1 MVSPWS
7 GTGHWQEDASQC
19 RLRHLHAEMAYF
31 LEIKVL
37 FKNSGNI
44 FSGGCGAQ
52 FLNYQRSSMHHFAA
66 TSPSPTTTKKQKQK
80 NPHNTDLR
88 AISLL
93 LANFFLS
100 GSAAPRP
107 KQAQLT
113 SAKSLPLP

>member
-80 NPHNTDLR
+80 TLTTPTFVQFPFLQTSFCL
-88 AISLL
+88 ALL
-93 LANFFLS
+93 PPAQNKLS
-100 GSAAPRP
+100 
-107 KQAQLT
+107 
-113 SAKSLPLP
+113 